1 MKIIG
6 FIGACGKTDLIIYI
20 ARILTAMQK
29 KVLVVDATTVQ
40 KAKYIVPTI
49 SPEKSYVTN
58 FENIDIA
65 VGLYSYSSIKEY
77 LGMPDHATLN
87 YDYIFLDIDSPE
99 GVESFA
105 IQLANKN
112 YFVTNFGVYSI
123 KRGLEVIAGLTEP
136 VPFTKV
142 FFSKG
147 ITKEEDDYFNF
158 ISLGYKVIWNEERIY
173 FPFEQG
179 DQSVIMENQ
188 RVAKIKLKKLSQLY
202 KESLLYITEEILDND
217 REASNLKKAFKQV
230 EKGV

>member
-1 MKIIG
+1 MKTVG
-6 FIGACGKTDLIIYI
+6 FIGACGKTDLILYI
-20 ARILTAMQK
+20 ARILTAMEK
-29 KVLVVDATTVQ
+29 KVLVIDATTVQ

-49 SPEKSYVTN
+49 SPTKSYVTN

-65 VGLYSYSSIKEY
+65 VGFYNYSSIKEY
-77 LGMPDHATLN
+77 LGMPDHATFD

-99 GVESFA
+99 GVENFN
-105 IQLANKN
+105 IQSANKN

-123 KRGLEVIAGLTEP
+123 KRGLEIIAGLAEP

-147 ITKEEDDYFNF
+147 ITKEEDDYFNY

-179 DQSVIMENQ
+179 DQTIMMENQ

-202 KESLLYITEEILDND
+202 KESLLYITEEILDNEK
-217 REASNLKKAFKQV
+217 EASNLKKAFKQV